1 MTNERTFSLPED
13 RRRVVSR
20 CQGSMASTRR
30 RTGARQNGASLG
42 SDQPIAYPRSPRRL
56 SCDRAL
62 ELVRRSGKVYQGSA
76 PSPCVLVQH
85 DVYGTGNGDGEEV
98 AHRTPEERVVKTM
111 APPDRRRKPLPG
123 EPFSTAGQG
132 RVPAY
137 CAVCGTSVVLEWNPR
152 QKPRRRYVH
161 TVESVRTVHGDL
173 RAVCHPV
180 LPDDRH
186 PVRATNRRLEEHRG
200 AEEVVGTD
208 HAETEET
215 RRAT

>member
-1 MTNERTFSLPED
+1 MYERTLSLPED
-13 RRRVVSR
+13 RRRMVSQR
-20 CQGSMASTRR
+20 QGSMAPTRR
-30 RTGARQNGASLG
+30 RTGARENGASLG
-42 SDQPIAYPRSPRRL
+42 SDQQAAHPRGVGRL
-56 SCDRAL
+56 PGDRAL

-111 APPDRRRKPLPG
+111 APPDRGRKPLPG

-137 CAVCGTSVVLEWNPR
+137 CALCGTSVVFEWNPSE
-152 QKPRRRYVH
+152 KPRGGYVH
-161 TVESVRTVHGDL
+161 PTACLG
-173 RAVCHPV
+173 AVCKHFRGV
-180 LPDDRH
+180 RLSILPDDRH
-186 PVRATNRRLEEHRG
+186 PVRATDRRLEEHRG

-208 HAETEET
+208 HAETEEK
-215 RRAT
+215 RR